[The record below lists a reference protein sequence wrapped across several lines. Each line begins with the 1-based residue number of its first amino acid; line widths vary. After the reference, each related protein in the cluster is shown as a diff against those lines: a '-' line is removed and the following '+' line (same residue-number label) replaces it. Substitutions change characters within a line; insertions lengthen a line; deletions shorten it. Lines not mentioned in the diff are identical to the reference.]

1 MKKAAKGIIGLAAVL
16 AVLGGG
22 LAVLKLTEP
31 NESAESS
38 AEVSEVY
45 GKGIAILKEGVVEN
59 AILRND
65 TGEYKFLLIDGSEGD
80 YTLDGYQDIPLEM
93 TDLRIIPSS
102 AATLKSNAI
111 ADDDCSDL
119 AKFGLD
125 KPSAEVEFNY
135 RTGDSIKLYIGNQ
148 VPTGSDFYVMTSE
161 KNTVYTIGSYDQ
173 ARYDKKLE
181 DFISKTVLETPADD
195 EYPIVNS
202 LRIERTDM
210 DTDIYLEYNEKNT
223 DAYAS
228 GSTATHRMVEPVDA
242 YLAVESSAAISNG
255 LFGLVAEG
263 YYSLHPTEAD
273 IAEADL
279 ADPFCK
285 VTMKCD
291 NGKDYVFL
299 MSEPYT
305 DENGTKLHYAM
316 FEGGNIIYIVSA
328 ENAKWGTVKPIDI
341 TSKLVVG
348 SYVWAL
354 SELKVTGKDVEE
366 SVFKITPDDP
376 DSKMI
381 DRDKDNMKVTRNGA
395 EIDSERYRQFY
406 ALLIKAEGQELALDE
421 PVPTGEPILT
431 IEYTDAYMNEHKKV
445 DFYQNSALGTLIV
458 VDGKSKWFGSRSYAE
473 TMAENAN
480 KIGSSDDFVDTWK

>member
-1 MKKAAKGIIGLAAVL
+1 
-16 AVLGGG
+16 
-22 LAVLKLTEP
+22 
-31 NESAESS
+31 
-38 AEVSEVY
+38 
-45 GKGIAILKEGVVEN
+45 
-59 AILRND
+59 
-65 TGEYKFLLIDGSEGD
+65 
-80 YTLDGYQDIPLEM
+80 
-93 TDLRIIPSS
+93 
-102 AATLKSNAI
+102 
-111 ADDDCSDL
+111 
-119 AKFGLD
+119 
-125 KPSAEVEFNY
+125 
-135 RTGDSIKLYIGNQ
+135 
-148 VPTGSDFYVMTSE
+148 
-161 KNTVYTIGSYDQ
+161 
-173 ARYDKKLE
+173 
-181 DFISKTVLETPADD
+181 
-195 EYPIVNS
+195 
-202 LRIERTDM
+202 
-210 DTDIYLEYNEKNT
+210 
-223 DAYAS
+223 
-228 GSTATHRMVEPVDA
+228 
-242 YLAVESSAAISNG
+242 
-255 LFGLVAEG
+255 
-263 YYSLHPTEAD
+263 
-273 IAEADL
+273 
-279 ADPFCK
+279 
-285 VTMKCD
+285 MKCD

-354 SELKVTGKDVEE
+354 SDLKVTGKDVEE

-431 IEYTDAYMNEHKKV
+431 VEYTDAYMNEHKKV
-445 DFYQNSALGTLIV
+445 EFYQNSALGTIIV